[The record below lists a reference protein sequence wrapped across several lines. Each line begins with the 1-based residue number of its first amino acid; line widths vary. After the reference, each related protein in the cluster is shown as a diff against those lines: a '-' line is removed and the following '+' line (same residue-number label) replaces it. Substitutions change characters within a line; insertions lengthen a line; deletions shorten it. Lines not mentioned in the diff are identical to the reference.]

1 VPAAAGTGLWD
12 IGLFFFKVGA
22 LTFGGGL
29 TIIAFIQDQVVN
41 QLHWISAEAFL
52 EGLAIGQVTPG
63 PVIMLA
69 AFVGYKVA
77 GVAGAAVAAGAIFVP
92 SFVLLMSILPWLER
106 WRALEWVR
114 AAMRGVSPAVV
125 GAIGLTVVRLAPT
138 AAPDAFTGVLFIV
151 TIAGLL
157 LWKLPAIPAAV
168 GGGMLGILARARLFI

>member
-1 VPAAAGTGLWD
+1 V
-12 IGLFFFKVGA
+12 FFFKVGA

-41 QLHWISAEAFL
+41 QLHWISAEEFL

-77 GVAGAAVAAGAIFVP
+77 GVAGAAVAAGAIFLP

-106 WRALEWVR
+106 FRALKWVR

-125 GAIGLTVVRLAPT
+125 GAIALTVVHLAPT
-138 AAPDAFTGVLFIV
+138 AAPDAFTGALFVI
-151 TIAGLL
+151 TIACLL
-157 LWKLPAIPAAV
+157 LWQMPAVPAAV
-168 GGGMLGILARARLFI
+168 GGGMLGILARSSLLLRLRELTF